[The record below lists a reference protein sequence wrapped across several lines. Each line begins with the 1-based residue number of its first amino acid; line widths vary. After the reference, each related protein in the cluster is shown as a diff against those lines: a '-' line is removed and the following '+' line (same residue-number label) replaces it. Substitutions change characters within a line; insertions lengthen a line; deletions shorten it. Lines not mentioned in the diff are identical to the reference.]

1 MNNNNLKRNRLNNY
15 RFYLLLLYLNIIFN
29 MAFEKGHKHSK
40 GRPPKV
46 EEEKVNNIFIK
57 ALGELYNKETE
68 DETKI
73 AFVKDTL
80 MQSQRGQ
87 LFIAEHIFGKPK
99 EIIETTHNLNDFN
112 IKDIFTIDKSK

>member
-1 MNNNNLKRNRLNNY
+1 MEDKRK
-15 RFYLLLLYLNIIFN
+15 FN
-29 MAFEKGHKHSK
+29 GGNKNA
-40 GRPPKV
+40 GRKTKV
-46 EEEKVNNIFIK
+46 EEAKVNNVFIQ
-57 ALGELYNKETE
+57 ALKELYSKETE
-68 DETKI
+68 EDTKI

-112 IKDIFTIDKSK
+112 IKDIFQIDKSK

>member
-1 MNNNNLKRNRLNNY
+1 
-15 RFYLLLLYLNIIFN
+15 
-29 MAFEKGHKHSK
+29 MAFEKGNKLGK

-46 EEEKVNNIFIK
+46 EEEKVNNIFLK
-57 ALGELYNKETE
+57 ALSELYNKETE
-68 DETKI
+68 EDTKI

-99 EIIETTHNLNDFN
+99 EIIETTHSLNDFN

>member
-1 MNNNNLKRNRLNNY
+1 
-15 RFYLLLLYLNIIFN
+15 
-29 MAFEKGHKHSK
+29 MAFEKGNKHSK

-99 EIIETTHNLNDFN
+99 ETIETTHNLNDFN